1 MVLVLGVDEAR
12 KGSIIGDMVICGV
25 LVEESKE
32 ERLRELGVKDSKLLT
47 QKTREILFPK
57 ILKIIKKHKAVI
69 LSPKE
74 IDKAVN
80 KENGLNLNWLEAH
93 KIALII
99 NELKPDKA
107 IIDCPS
113 PNIKKYKEYL
123 LNLLNNKKI
132 ELIVEHRA
140 EKHMPVAAASI
151 MAKVI
156 AEDQLR
162 KLKKIL
168 KIDFG
173 SGYTSDPYTQ
183 KFVKENFNKYPEI
196 FRKSWSTWKN
206 HDNAK
211 KQHKLDEF

>member
-1 MVLVLGVDEAR
+1 MIYVLGVDEAR

-25 LVEESKE
+25 LVDESKE
-32 ERLRELGVKDSKLLT
+32 EKLRELGVKDSKLLA
-47 QKTREILFPK
+47 QKTRERLFPK
-57 ILKIIKKHKAVI
+57 ILKIIKKYKAIIIV
-69 LSPKE
+69 PKE

-80 KENGLNLNWLEAH
+80 KEDGLNLNWLEAH
-93 KIALII
+93 KTALII

-113 PNIKKYKEYL
+113 PNIKKYKKYL

-132 ELIVEHRA
+132 ELVVEHRA
-140 EKHMPVAAASI
+140 EKHMPVAAASV

-156 AEDQLR
+156 AEEQLK
-162 KLKKIL
+162 KLKKSL
-168 KIDFG
+168 KIEFG
-173 SGYTSDPYTQ
+173 SGYTSDPHTQ
-183 KFVKENFNKYPEI
+183 KFVKENFDKHPEI

-206 HDNAK
+206 YDNAK